1 MQIACSVCNERLGS
15 ERFTGSQTKKGRNGG
30 QATCKDCQGDEGAA
44 ARAAQQQRELQSFL
58 FAESDGAL
66 DGKKRSFK
74 GVERRAAMPSAAI
87 KNAAKAE
94 FKLGGGAPPDS
105 GTAQPTYIC
114 ISIKIRLDSD
124 ICQIGSEVYL
134 I

>member
-15 ERFTGSQTKKGRNGG
+15 ERFTGSQAKKGRNGG

-74 GVERRAAMPSAAI
+74 GVERRAAMPSDWPSAAI

-94 FKLGGGAPPDS
+94 FKLGGAHRQ
-105 GTAQPTYIC
+105 TLAQPSLHTYVLV
-114 ISIKIRLDSD
+114 SKSD
-124 ICQIGSEVYL
+124 
-134 I
+134 

>member
-1 MQIACSVCNERLGS
+1 MTARAT
-15 ERFTGSQTKKGRNGG
+15 RAPGG
-30 QATCKDCQGDEGAA
+30 AAAEGAA
-44 ARAAQQQRELQSFL
+44 VLPLRRVGWRAGWQEAVLQGRG
-58 FAESDGAL
+58 AEGGDAFGSDQKCRQGRIQA
-66 DGKKRSFK
+66 
-74 GVERRAAMPSAAI
+74 
-87 KNAAKAE
+87 
-94 FKLGGGAPPDS
+94 GGGAPPDS

>member
-1 MQIACSVCNERLGS
+1 MQIACSVRNERLGS
-15 ERFTGSQTKKGRNGG
+15 ERFTGSQAKKGRNGG

-74 GVERRAAMPSAAI
+74 GVERRAAMPFRQRS
-87 KNAAKAE
+87 KMPPRPNSSW
-94 FKLGGGAPPDS
+94 GGR
-105 GTAQPTYIC
+105 TARLWHSPAYIHM
-114 ISIKIRLDSD
+114 
-124 ICQIGSEVYL
+124 Y
-134 I
+134 

>member
-1 MQIACSVCNERLGS
+1 MQGLPGRRG
-15 ERFTGSQTKKGRNGG
+15 RRRTG
-30 QATCKDCQGDEGAA
+30 GAA
-44 ARAAQQQRELQSFL
+44 AEGELQSFL

-94 FKLGGGAPPDS
+94 FKLGGAHRQ
-105 GTAQPTYIC
+105 TLAQPSLHTYVLV
-114 ISIKIRLDSD
+114 SKSD
-124 ICQIGSEVYL
+124 
-134 I
+134 

>member
-1 MQIACSVCNERLGS
+1 MAPFRSLAAS
-15 ERFTGSQTKKGRNGG
+15 
-30 QATCKDCQGDEGAA
+30 ATSGWAPSDSRAARPRTRVETAAKDCQGDEGAA

-94 FKLGGGAPPDS
+94 FKLGGAHRQ
-105 GTAQPTYIC
+105 TLAQPSLHTYVLV
-114 ISIKIRLDSD
+114 SKSD
-124 ICQIGSEVYL
+124 
-134 I
+134 

>member
-1 MQIACSVCNERLGS
+1 MRWRRGVQNERSAAPAQLWAS
-15 ERFTGSQTKKGRNGG
+15 AVAVGG

-94 FKLGGGAPPDS
+94 FKLGGAHRQ
-105 GTAQPTYIC
+105 TLAQPSLHTYVLV
-114 ISIKIRLDSD
+114 SKSD
-124 ICQIGSEVYL
+124 
-134 I
+134 

>member
-1 MQIACSVCNERLGS
+1 MAPFRSLAASATSGWAPSDSRAA
-15 ERFTGSQTKKGRNGG
+15 RKGRNGG

-94 FKLGGGAPPDS
+94 FKLGGAHRQ
-105 GTAQPTYIC
+105 TLAQPSLHTYVLV
-114 ISIKIRLDSD
+114 SKSD
-124 ICQIGSEVYL
+124 
-134 I
+134 